1 MSGRASGLK
10 VALGGGWGKTPE
22 QPIYY
27 YSFSTAGG
35 NWFCRCGHL
44 VSMTPAADALLWER
58 VRGGDAEAFGDL
70 YERHARSVQSYCLW
84 RTADLQL
91 AEDATATAFLETWRK
106 RERLELT
113 TESAAPLLLGVAN
126 NVLRQHWRGRRRYI
140 AALERVRNAAPVALL
155 GHEDEAIA
163 RLDAIRQLRE
173 AGAAVRALPRRERE
187 VLAMVAW
194 GELTYEE
201 TAAALGVPI
210 GTVRS
215 RLARA
220 RDRLGDAFPSSLS
233 ASIPLE
239 EPLR

>member
-1 MSGRASGLK
+1 
-10 VALGGGWGKTPE
+10 
-22 QPIYY
+22 
-27 YSFSTAGG
+27 
-35 NWFCRCGHL
+35 
-44 VSMTPAADALLWER
+44 MTPSTDALLWER
-58 VRGGDAEAFGDL
+58 ARLGDAGAFGDL

-106 RERLELT
+106 RLRLMLT
-113 TESAAPLLLGVAN
+113 TDSAAPLLLGVAN

-140 AALERVRNAAPVALL
+140 AALERMRNATPVALL

-163 RLDAIRQLRE
+163 RLDAIHQLRD
-173 AGAAVRALPRRERE
+173 AGSSVRALPRRERE
-187 VLAMVAW
+187 VLALVAW

-220 RDRLGDAFPSSLS
+220 RTRLGDAFPSPHP
-233 ASIPLE
+233 APIPVE